1 MPGTWLYEPQS
12 AIYYYSPERAL
23 QLLNEA
29 GWTNL
34 TGPARLSRL
43 GEDGLIEDLE
53 LRIVTY
59 TDGLSSVRT
68 NAAEQI
74 AANLRALG
82 IEVTVLS
89 GSESQVTSAIEDG
102 RFDLALVGVN
112 LSEVPN
118 LRPLLGEDGALNL
131 SGATSDE
138 MEALLA
144 YTYTAA
150 TEEEMIAAYS
160 DLQMFIAEH
169 LPFLGLVF
177 RTGSV
182 LSTRSLAGLTATREG
197 DVYNGLEFVER

>member
-1 MPGTWLYEPQS
+1 M
-12 AIYYYSPERAL
+12 
-23 QLLNEA
+23 LNEA

-34 TGPARLSRL
+34 TGPACLSRL

-74 AANLRALG
+74 AADLRALG

-150 TEEEMIAAYS
+150 SEEEMIAAYS

>member
-34 TGPARLSRL
+34 TGPAKLSRL

-118 LRPLLGEDGALNL
+118 LRPLLRRMAA
-131 SGATSDE
+131 STSP
-138 MEALLA
+138 APPA
-144 YTYTAA
+144 PNWRPCSTAP
-150 TEEEMIAAYS
+150 M
-160 DLQMFIAEH
+160 
-169 LPFLGLVF
+169 PPPP
-177 RTGSV
+177 R
-182 LSTRSLAGLTATREG
+182 RR
-197 DVYNGLEFVER
+197 